1 MGKIPW
7 RRKWQPTPVSL
18 PGRSHGQR
26 SLVGYSPWGCKRAGH
41 DLATKPQQSCFRN
54 SRAAAALPS
63 FCLNFERGSGQRST
77 PPSHWPRYP
86 VLNQGSIPTSP
97 LPEARMPCSEQTS
110 KVVVSRVS
118 RRWCHSYGF
127 LSFTLALIT
136 PRMFSREAQ
145 DLFANDAPGGLRCSP
160 SPSSFTFY
168 FQPLHKVALLFSP
181 EPSC

>member
-1 MGKIPW
+1 MGCNP
-7 RRKWQPTPVSL
+7 
-18 PGRSHGQR
+18 PGSSVHGISQAR
-26 SLVGYSPWGCKRAGH
+26 ILEWVAIS
-41 DLATKPQQSCFRN
+41 F
-54 SRAAAALPS
+54 SR
-63 FCLNFERGSGQRST
+63 GST

-118 RRWCHSYGF
+118 CRWCHSYGF

-168 FQPLHKVALLFSP
+168 FQPLHKVALLFSL